1 MKNGLVSSNLVLFVI
16 PALIWG
22 STWYAIT
29 FQLGNVPPI
38 YSVSYRF
45 LLAGLI
51 FISYCL
57 IRKISLKFSL
67 KQHRWILTQAVFLFG
82 FNYVFAY
89 YSEQYIASGLV
100 AIIFSTV
107 IFLNVLF
114 GRIFLKNP
122 VRKQVLIGA
131 MLGLAGTALVFQP
144 ELSKY
149 EGGDQTSLGIL
160 LCIVAIIM
168 ASLGNITSA
177 YNQRNKLPVIPTTA
191 IGMMYGGILMF
202 MLALLSGEAPSF
214 DTRPSYIIS
223 LIYLALIGSIAAFS
237 AYLTLIGKIGADRAA
252 YALVVV
258 PVIAIIISMIFE
270 NYQMSLIPALGFF
283 LLLAG
288 NIFALRK

>member
-1 MKNGLVSSNLVLFVI
+1 M
-16 PALIWG
+16 
-22 STWYAIT
+22 
-29 FQLGNVPPI
+29 
-38 YSVSYRF
+38 
-45 LLAGLI
+45 
-51 FISYCL
+51 
-57 IRKISLKFSL
+57 
-67 KQHRWILTQAVFLFG
+67 TQAVFLFG

-114 GRIFLKNP
+114 GRIFLKSP
-122 VRKQVLIGA
+122 IRKQVLIGA
-131 MLGLAGTALVFQP
+131 LLGLAGTFLIFQP

-149 EGGDQTSLGIL
+149 EGGDKTSLGIL
-160 LCIVAIIM
+160 LCIVAIVM

-223 LIYLALIGSIAAFS
+223 LIYLAVIGSIAAFS

-270 NYQMSLIPALGFF
+270 NYQMTLIPALGIL